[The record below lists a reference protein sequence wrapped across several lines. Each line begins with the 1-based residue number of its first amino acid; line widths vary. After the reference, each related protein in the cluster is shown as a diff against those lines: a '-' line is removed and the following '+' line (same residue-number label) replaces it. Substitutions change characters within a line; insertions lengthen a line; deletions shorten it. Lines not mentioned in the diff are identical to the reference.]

1 MENLWRIATGQDPNR
16 QDYEGI
22 EFWSNPE
29 RSGWLTKQGD
39 YIKTWR
45 RRWFVLKRGKL
56 LWFKD
61 QSSAL
66 TRGSIPRGVISVGD
80 CLTVKGAEDVV
91 NKPFAFEISSGNIT
105 MFFIADNEKEK
116 EEWINSI
123 GRSIVQHSRSVTD
136 SEVLDYD
143 QRRTKAYL
151 LLEMGITELIF
162 IPTPTVGH
170 LVPFLEFARRLIDQ
184 DERIRVTVI
193 LMKLQGQSHLDS
205 YVKSIGSSQPFVRF
219 IDVPELVDK
228 PSFGSFQSVEAFVYD
243 FIDRNIP
250 LVRDIVMGILSSP
263 GVSVKGIVADFFC
276 LPMIDVTKDAT
287 LPFYVFLT
295 TNSGFLAM
303 MQYLAD
309 RHSKDTS
316 VFLRDSGEML
326 SIPGFVNPVPANVL
340 PSALFIEDGYDA
352 YVKLA
357 ILFSKAK
364 GILVNSSFDLE
375 PTSVNHFL
383 NEQDYPSVY
392 AVGPIF
398 NPKAQPHPDQD
409 MARRDELMKWLD
421 GQPEGSV
428 VFLCFGSMG
437 RLRGDQVKE
446 IAGGL
451 ELCQCRFLWSLR
463 TEEVENEDPLPE
475 GFLDRVRGRGV
486 ICGWSPQVELL
497 AHKAVGSF
505 VSHCGWNSIVESLWF
520 GVPTVTWPMY
530 AEQQL
535 NAFMMVKELKLA
547 VEMKLDYRVLVDELV
562 SANEIERAIRCVM
575 MNKDDNLVRK
585 RVIDVSQ
592 MVRKATLNGGSSY
605 TATAKFIQ
613 DVAGIKP

>member
-151 LLEMGITELIF
+151 LLEMGNTELIF

-184 DERIRVTVI
+184 DDRIRVTVI

-243 FIDRNIP
+243 FIERNIP

-276 LPMIDVTKDAT
+276 LPMIDATKDAT

-316 VFLRDSGEML
+316 VFVRDSGEML
-326 SIPGFVNPVPANVL
+326 SIPGCVNPVPANVL

-446 IAGGL
+446 IARGL

-463 TEEVENEDPLPE
+463 TEEVANEDPLPE

-486 ICGWSPQVELL
+486 ICGWSPQVEIL

-562 SANEIERAIRCVM
+562 SANEIERAISCVM

-613 DVAGIKP
+613 DVTGIKP